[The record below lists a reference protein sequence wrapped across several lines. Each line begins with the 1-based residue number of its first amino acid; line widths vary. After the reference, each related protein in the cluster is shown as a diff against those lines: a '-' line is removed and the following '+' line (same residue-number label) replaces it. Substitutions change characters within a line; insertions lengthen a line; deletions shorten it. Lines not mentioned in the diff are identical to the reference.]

1 MIFWFRVHGPL
12 MMCMACQCAVSWIW
26 YMCTVKV
33 SLEIISVLL
42 HVSLS
47 VWLVL
52 ELEVYRVL
60 LLQPILFIILAFF
73 IKVRRYITIYTNL
86 HLPIYSTHYLL
97 SCKYHQFKLLSQI
110 THVARLS
117 TPKQI
122 INWDLLLIYEH
133 MLYWARATIW
143 GNLFSRALDR
153 RREDW
158 SRVFRMDSNSRCTG
172 LKCPP
177 PPQYICPA
185 GHVGLGQN
193 FLRSRF
199 SVDRLLKTELI
210 WFCVEHL
217 FPSEY
222 P

>member
-1 MIFWFRVHGPL
+1 MKTGHCKLPWKLQGNCSSSHRGTRAGWRFSVCFVYEIMNLYAFLSQAKNGIYILLTEQTYLQYPL
-12 MMCMACQCAVSWIW
+12 STFPAN
-26 YMCTVKV
+26 
-33 SLEIISVLL
+33 IISLN
-42 HVSLS
+42 S
-47 VWLVL
+47 
-52 ELEVYRVL
+52 
-60 LLQPILFIILAFF
+60 
-73 IKVRRYITIYTNL
+73 
-86 HLPIYSTHYLL
+86 
-97 SCKYHQFKLLSQI
+97 SQI